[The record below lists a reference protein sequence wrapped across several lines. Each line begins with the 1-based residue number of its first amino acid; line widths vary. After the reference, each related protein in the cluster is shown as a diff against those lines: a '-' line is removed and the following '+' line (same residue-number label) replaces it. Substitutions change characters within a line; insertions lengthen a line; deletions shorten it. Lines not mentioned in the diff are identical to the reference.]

1 MQENIFKLGDENKT
15 VVESFIRYTQ
25 QKNPW
30 GICMTLEH
38 LREIDFLKGQKPF
51 KDCSDYPVE
60 YAVLRHK
67 KKRSSYYQRE
77 KVYGTYTYANSPKHL
92 YGKLRIWWA
101 YNLAIAASQG
111 KI

>member
-1 MQENIFKLGDENKT
+1 MQENMFKLGDKNKA

-25 QKNPW
+25 QENPF
-30 GICMTLEH
+30 GMCTGLGHGGAIH
-38 LREIDFLKGQKPF
+38 FLKGQKPF
-51 KDCSDYPVE
+51 KDCITYPVE

-67 KKRSSYYQRE
+67 KKRSNFDQRD
-77 KVYGTYTYANSPKHL
+77 KVYADYTYANSPKHL

-111 KI
+111 KM